1 MTPTNPVQETNE
13 RLPANPRAILL
24 LGLVLLLAIAVYWPM
39 FLYANDKWASSDN
52 HSHGPFVPLAA
63 LYLVWRVRKRLARLP
78 TVESPAG
85 LILIGLALVLHALGV
100 RSELLRLSMLS
111 FILFLYGLVYFMAGR
126 EWFKALLFPIGFLI
140 FAFPFPIYIETVTF
154 PLKLFVAKA
163 AVGVMDQLGMSVYRE
178 GTIIHLPKVSMGVED
193 ACSGLRSLVLVAGVS
208 AFYAYVFFQRP
219 LKRLA
224 FFSLA
229 LPIAVIANLVRV
241 LATALTGYYFGS
253 GQILDFTHDAAGML
267 VLAVAGASLVIAD
280 VLLTRVGRMLKK
292 RFPALRK
299 DYAPL

>member
-1 MTPTNPVQETNE
+1 MTLLNPACETAK
-13 RLPANPRAILL
+13 RSGPRSKRILL
-24 LGLVLLLAIAVYWPM
+24 LGSVVLLTLAVYWPM
-39 FLYANDKWASSDN
+39 FLYANEKWASSDN

-78 TVESPAG
+78 AIESPAG
-85 LILIGLALVLHALGV
+85 LILIGLALLLHALGV

-111 FILFLYGLVYFMAGR
+111 FIFFLYGLIYFLAGR
-126 EWFKALLFPIGFLI
+126 EWFKTLLFPIGFLI

-163 AVGVMDQLGMSVYRE
+163 AVGFMDQLGMSVYRE

-208 AFYAYVFFQRP
+208 AFYAYLFFQRP
-219 LKRLA
+219 IKRLA

-241 LATALTGYYFGS
+241 LTTALAGYYFGS
-253 GQILDFTHDAAGML
+253 GRVLDFTHDAAGML